1 MRTKI
6 LAYSKTDPNKV
17 VSRNEELEKINESV
31 YTCLNDKSEFDEESD
46 LLGIVIKIED
56 VYFEVETCV
65 RRKFNRDDYGRYGTV
80 YAAKFRQ
87 FVEDDIK
94 NGSHVSILKV
104 KVFEALDWDS
114 RPLLEYRE
122 QRQARIDAER
132 ESERQKQA
140 LAAEQAAKEAAEKE
154 KLWLEKVKADFIAGK
169 NISSGD
175 FVELCR
181 LAGIPIPLRT
191 HGSLNA
197 RIEMVNI
204 DGTLYYTRIKGKR
217 KPDPTGCYKLIR
229 AYAETITGVKHK
241 EKALP

>member
-1 MRTKI
+1 MRAKI

-31 YTCLNDKSEFDEESD
+31 YTCLNDKSELDEESD
-46 LLGIVIKIED
+46 ILGIVIKIGD
-56 VYFEVETCV
+56 IYFEAETCV
-65 RRKFNRDDYGRYGTV
+65 RRRFNRDTYGRYGTE

-87 FVEDDIK
+87 FVEDDMK

-104 KVFEALDWDS
+104 KVFEALGWDS
-114 RPLLEYRE
+114 EPLQQYRAQFLARREAEWE
-122 QRQARIDAER
+122 Q
-132 ESERQKQA
+132 ERQEKA
-140 LAAEQAAKEAAEKE
+140 LAAELAAKEAAEKE
-154 KLWLEKVKADFIAGK
+154 RLRLEKVKSNFIAGK

-191 HGSLNA
+191 HGTLNA
-197 RIEMVNI
+197 RIEVVNI
-204 DGTLYYTRIKGKR
+204 DGTLYYTPIKGKR
-217 KPDPTGCYKLIR
+217 KPDPTGCHKLVR
-229 AYAETITGVKHK
+229 AYAEAITGVKHK